1 MFELGF
7 ISGLFLGFVVGIA
20 LSLWIG
26 YWKVKQKL
34 ASLTLSAQELAI
46 DTAKVAGKQV
56 LQAAQSRFRAGKGG
70 Q

>member
-1 MFELGF
+1 MFELGLF
-7 ISGLFLGFVVGIA
+7 SGFLIGVVGGLV

-46 DTAKVAGKQV
+46 DTAMVAGSRYFK
-56 LQAAQSRFRAGKGG
+56 LQKPLVR
-70 Q
+70 